1 MMRRLSV
8 RLVLSHLAVALLA
21 TATTYAV
28 VRWWAPALFDQSLH
42 GPGVGA
48 GSAGGAGQGAGLRR
62 QFAAAVNRAVLT
74 GGLLGVAAAALLSVH
89 LSRRIAVPLQR
100 LGGATRAIATG
111 DYDVDLPEASTVEI
125 ADLGRDIQGLAEQ
138 LADTEARRVRL
149 LGEMAHEMRTPLTVA
164 NGTVEAMIDGVM
176 PADAEHLGLVQVEL
190 RRVAR
195 LGSDLSAL
203 SRAEE
208 GRLELVLRP
217 VRLDG
222 VAQDVVN
229 RLLPQAEDAGVE
241 LVVKSEPTV
250 VVADPDRLAQVV
262 TNLVG
267 NALQATG
274 AGGGVTV
281 TCTASREALL
291 AVTDTGVGLDGDE
304 VGRVFERFYRGATP
318 RADGGTGI
326 GLTIARGI
334 VEAHGGTLTATSPGR
349 GRGATFSVRLPLAE
363 LSGGRST

>member
-1 MMRRLSV
+1 MLGRF
-8 RLVLSHLAVALLA
+8 LL
-21 TATTYAV
+21 
-28 VRWWAPALFDQSLH
+28 
-42 GPGVGA
+42 
-48 GSAGGAGQGAGLRR
+48 
-62 QFAAAVNRAVLT
+62 
-74 GGLLGVAAAALLSVH
+74 
-89 LSRRIAVPLQR
+89 
-100 LGGATRAIATG
+100 
-111 DYDVDLPEASTVEI
+111 VDL
-125 ADLGRDIQGLAEQ
+125 
-138 LADTEARRVRL
+138 DTEARRVRL

-164 NGTVEAMIDGVM
+164 NGTLEAMIDGVM